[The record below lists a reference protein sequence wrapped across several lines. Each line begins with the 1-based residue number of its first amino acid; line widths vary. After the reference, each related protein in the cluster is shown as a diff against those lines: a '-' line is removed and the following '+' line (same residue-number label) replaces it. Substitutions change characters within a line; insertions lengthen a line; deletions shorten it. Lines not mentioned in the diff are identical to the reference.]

1 MTAFVINDRVKQTTT
16 TTGTGTIDLTGT
28 ETGFETFVAGIGDG
42 VQTYYAIVHDGTS
55 DFEVGTGTV
64 TDAGTDTLSRQSVIS
79 SSNSDALVNFGA
91 GSKTVFCTLPAKK
104 TISPVMDA
112 TPFVVTHAST
122 LSLNQ
127 TVDSGVLAGPVTIS
141 GTQTITGTVVVV

>member
-79 SSNSDALVNFGA
+79 SSNSDSLVNFGA

-127 TVDSGVLAGPVTIS
+127 TIDSGVLAGPVTIT

>member
-16 TTGTGTIDLTGT
+16 TTGTGTIDLSGT

-42 VQTYYAIVHDGTS
+42 VQTYYAIVHDGTA

-79 SSNSDALVNFGA
+79 SSNSDNLVDFGA

-112 TPFVVTHAST
+112 TPYVVTHAST

-127 TVDSGVLAGPVTIS
+127 TVDSGVLAGPVTVT